1 MTSKIRSIAI
11 DFGNTNTLVALAL
24 DDGSKQPLHLPEI
37 AQLDAQL
44 TTDPEHPYS
53 YVPSEIF
60 HSEWGRNHCRAW
72 AKIQQDDTPEALS
85 DMEEISN
92 VLYSNRS
99 KMQHDLRTQKPPS
112 EQRRLYCRTLQTHS
126 E

>member
-24 DDGSKQPLHLPEI
+24 DDGSKQLLHLPEI

-53 YVPSEIF
+53 YIPSEIF
-60 HSEWGRNHCRAW
+60 HSEWGPEIGCRAW
-72 AKIQQDDTPEALS
+72 AKIQQDDTPQAFKRYGRNFKRALLQS
-85 DMEEISN
+85 FICFSTP
-92 VLYSNRS
+92 LASG
-99 KMQHDLRTQKPPS
+99 TCPS
-112 EQRRLYCRTLQTHS
+112 
-126 E
+126 